1 MTEASFLLGE
11 EPLDPKSGREE
22 IESLIHRLS
31 SLGAKKIVLK
41 GIEKDEKT
49 MGIAIYDGEK
59 DDISYYFHEK
69 VHETFHGTGDVFAS
83 VFTGAMVRG
92 VSFSDA
98 ASLAADFTVEA
109 IKETMKEENYH
120 TYGVDFEKAL
130 PYLMKRS
137 GIL

>member
-1 MTEASFLLGE
+1 MEKKDLTKRLTELL
-11 EPLDPKSGREE
+11 KE
-22 IESLIHRLS
+22 IKYDVPENF
-31 SLGAKKIVLK
+31 
-41 GIEKDEKT
+41 
-49 MGIAIYDGEK
+49 YDGEK
-59 DDISYYFHEK
+59 DDLSYYFHEK

>member
-1 MTEASFLLGE
+1 
-11 EPLDPKSGREE
+11 
-22 IESLIHRLS
+22 
-31 SLGAKKIVLK
+31 
-41 GIEKDEKT
+41 
-49 MGIAIYDGEK
+49 
-59 DDISYYFHEK
+59 
-69 VHETFHGTGDVFAS
+69 
-83 VFTGAMVRG
+83 MVRG
-92 VSFSDA
+92 VSFIDA